1 MKLNRKPKNQ
11 EVKLITLLLNKS
23 GLSFPDDWYKK
34 LLVRQMNDGEM
45 GSLYLFPEGNIIEN
59 RSFGEQISEYQFKD
73 SDGVDV
79 IASLNIDD
87 NGELFE
93 LDIWKTNFEKLIQLP
108 D

>member
-1 MKLNRKPKNQ
+1 MELNRKLASK
-11 EVKLITLLLNKS
+11 ELKLIALLILKS
-23 GLSFPDDWYKK
+23 GYSFPNDWYQK
-34 LLVRQMNDGEM
+34 LVVRQMNDGEM
-45 GSLYLFPEGNIIEN
+45 GSLYLFPEGNSIEN

-73 SDGVDV
+73 ADGVDV
-79 IASLNIDD
+79 IASLNIDT

>member
-1 MKLNRKPKNQ
+1 MELNRKLTSK
-11 EVKLITLLLNKS
+11 ELKLIALLILKS
-23 GLSFPDDWYKK
+23 GYSFPNDWYQK
-34 LLVRQMNDGEM
+34 LVVRQMNDGEM
-45 GSLYLFPEGNIIEN
+45 GSLYLFPEGNSIGN

-73 SDGVDV
+73 ADGVDV
-79 IASLNIDD
+79 IASLNIDT

>member
-1 MKLNRKPKNQ
+1 MEINRKPTNH

-23 GLSFPDDWYKK
+23 RLSFPDDWYKK

-59 RSFGEQISEYQFKD
+59 RRFGKQISEYQFKD